1 MCVCATQVSKRY
13 GKWKARIK
21 ERGHDVV
28 LGDFEDE
35 VEAARAYDRKAREMH
50 GAKALVNFP
59 DDPW

>member
-1 MCVCATQVSKRY
+1 MSKRY

-21 ERGHDVV
+21 EKGHDLV
-28 LGDFEDE
+28 LGDFDDE

-50 GAKALVNFP
+50 GAKAQVNFP